1 MIKVIGLCLLIVLC
15 SNPATVMA
23 AECSQP
29 ASISVE
35 SVVSYDFDDPDDYIE
50 ETSELAR
57 GTKPPTSSWDLG
69 SNDYSVQFVMDSA
82 IFTNVLFE
90 NHSGE
95 IYLNITNTCSEDT
108 ALICELYAE
117 GKNPKNGDMPATSA
131 TIDTNGSWNV
141 KFYNLNT
148 ETSYYVRFVKVHD
161 EVDVTGKGTFSVNE
175 IK

>member
-1 MIKVIGLCLLIVLC
+1 MKKVIGLCLLIVLC
-15 SNPATVMA
+15 TNPVTIMA
-23 AECSQP
+23 AEYSTP
-29 ASISVE
+29 VAISVE
-35 SVVSYDFDDPDDYIE
+35 SKVSYDFDNPDDYIE
-50 ETSELAR
+50 ETNELTR

-69 SNDYSVQFVMDSA
+69 SNDYSVQFVMNSA

-95 IYLNITNTCSEDT
+95 IYLNITNTSSEDT

-117 GKNPKNGDMPATSA
+117 GKDPKNGDMPTTSA

-141 KFYNLNT
+141 KFCNLNT

-161 EVDVTGKGTFSVNE
+161 EVDVTGKGIFSVNE